1 VNQSLNA
8 SRWSCG
14 ITLRRYR
21 RPSDVMS
28 RSPGSGVLPGSAM
41 GIPVLGECKGC
52 TTAGVLDTIGVQFT
66 LNRAP
71 SQAQTARCSIAC
83 ACSRGIDRGAD
94 ASAPFVT
101 SRTSAG
107 VTHVSLLIHKSD
119 KAPDGNCNRYASDS
133 GSKPNDLR
141 YRSNH
146 RPCRHVHLRCNA
158 FRASLMKR
166 KQFALYEHR
175 S

>member
-1 VNQSLNA
+1 MVLRNHTEK
-8 SRWSCG
+8 
-14 ITLRRYR
+14 ITTSFGRDEQVAWQWR
-21 RPSDVMS
+21 VA
-28 RSPGSGVLPGSAM
+28 GQQGGHSG
-41 GIPVLGECKGC
+41 LGECKGR
-52 TTAGVLDTIGVQFT
+52 TTAGVLDTIFVRQFT

-71 SQAQTARCSIAC
+71 SQAQTARCSIVC